1 MAQWRT
7 DIRRE
12 MVNRSRDEDAVKND
26 SIVAYKKVKY
36 FNAEGYEFG
45 RYRDAVRAYQKA
57 EYKVLLGLNVI
68 NVTQNLFSP
77 SGLLWLVS

>member
-7 DIRRE
+7 NIRRE
-12 MVNRSRDEDAVKND
+12 MVNRSHAVKND
-26 SIVAYKKVKY
+26 SMVAYETVKY

-57 EYKVLLGLNVI
+57 EYKVLLGLNVM